1 MRRRPCPSQPP
12 LDDYTAEMDLLHHQ
26 LAASMLRWQGETPM
40 PPSLAEAVEELTATV
55 EELHA
60 INDDLAQ
67 CQQAALASQQRYQ
80 ELFDGVPEAY
90 LVTDLAGLIL
100 EANRAA
106 ATLFHLDHV
115 QLHGLPLAVLMARE
129 SRPSFRTQLA
139 WLRNGAEVREWVLRV
154 QPRHRSAIPVVC
166 QVAPARDFQ
175 GQLTGFRWLLRDL
188 TPQQQAQEV
197 LETRVRDLKAA
208 LEHATLRERA
218 LHHRMKNDLQVVT
231 SLLSAQAEDLAAPR
245 GRGLVEA
252 CQARI
257 RAIALVHDLLHLTTD
272 VGQLQLGAY
281 LRQLVLQL
289 FEVYGVDRARLH
301 VTLHADAVSV
311 GVDTAVPCGLLAHE
325 VLSNC
330 IRHISP
336 GPQPGHIGVTL
347 REEPAG
353 EVTLTICGTGI
364 GLPTDW
370 DIRQD
375 GSFGLRLIHGLS
387 EQLHG
392 ALVVTHDQRT
402 CVTFRFPIDR
412 KAHHGYG

>member
-1 MRRRPCPSQPP
+1 MRRRPRPSQPP
-12 LDDYTAEMDLLHHQ
+12 FHDYTAEMDLLHHQ

-40 PPSLAEAVEELTATV
+40 PQSLAEAVEELTATV

-67 CQQAALASQQRYQ
+67 SQQVALETQQRYQ

-100 EANRAA
+100 AANRAA
-106 ATLFHLDHV
+106 ATLFHLDHA

-154 QPRHRSAIPVVC
+154 QPRHRSAVPVVC
-166 QVAPARDFQ
+166 QVSPARDVQ

-188 TPQQQAQEV
+188 TPRQQAQEV
-197 LETRVRDLKAA
+197 LERRVRELKATLA
-208 LEHATLRERA
+208 HATLRERA

-231 SLLSAQAEDLAAPR
+231 SLLNGQAEDLADPR
-245 GRGLVEA
+245 GRALVEA

-272 VGQLQLGAY
+272 VGHLQLGAY

-301 VTLHADAVSV
+301 VTLDADAVSV

-330 IRHISP
+330 IRHVSS
-336 GPQPGHIGVTL
+336 GHQPGHIGITL
-347 REEPAG
+347 RQEAVG
-353 EVTLTICGTGI
+353 EVTLTISGTEI
-364 GLPTDW
+364 GLPMDW

-375 GSFGLRLIHGLS
+375 ASFGLRLIHGLS

-392 ALVVTHDQRT
+392 SLVVTRDQRT
-402 CVTFRFPIDR
+402 CVTFRFPINC
-412 KAHHGYG
+412 